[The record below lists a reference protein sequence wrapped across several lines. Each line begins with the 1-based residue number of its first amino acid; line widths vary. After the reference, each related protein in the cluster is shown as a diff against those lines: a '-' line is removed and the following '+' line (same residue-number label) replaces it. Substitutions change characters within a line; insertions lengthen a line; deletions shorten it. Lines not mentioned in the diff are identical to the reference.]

1 MTQPLTIA
9 RPYARAAF
17 EIAAASGAQN
27 EWVEKLAF
35 AAQVAVEP
43 RVAALF
49 GDPRVPA
56 QALTSLFVRETEPAE
71 PADSVFGRFLAVL
84 ADNHRLRELPEIAAL
99 FEQMK
104 RDAEHVLK
112 VRVRSAVPMDDGEAA
127 RLVEALKRRFKSDIE
142 LERSVDPAML
152 GGAVIDA
159 GETVIDGS
167 LKTRLAKL
175 GTALTH

>member
-17 EIAAASGAQN
+17 EIASASGAQN
-27 EWVEKLAF
+27 AWAEKLAF
-35 AAQVAVEP
+35 AAEVAVEP
-43 RVAALF
+43 QVAALF
-49 GDPRVPA
+49 GDPRLLP
-56 QALTSLFVRETEPAE
+56 QALASLFVRQGE
-71 PADSVFGRFLAVL
+71 PADSEFARFVGVL
-84 ADNHRLRELPEIAAL
+84 ADNGRLRELPEIAAL

-112 VRVRSAVPMDDGEAA
+112 VHVRSAVPLDDGETA
-127 RLVEALKRRFKSDIE
+127 RLIEALKRRFNSDIQ
-142 LERSVDPAML
+142 LERSIDPSVL

-167 LKTRLAKL
+167 LKSRLAKL
-175 GTALTH
+175 ETALTN

>member
-17 EIAAASGAQN
+17 EIAAASGTPNA
-27 EWVEKLAF
+27 WAEKLAF
-35 AAQVAVEP
+35 AAEVAAQPQVV
-43 RVAALF
+43 ALF
-49 GDPRVPA
+49 GDPRLSP
-56 QALTSLFVRETEPAE
+56 QALASLFMRSGEAT
-71 PADSVFGRFLAVL
+71 DSEFARFLGAL
-84 ADNHRLRELPEIAAL
+84 ADNGRLRELPEIAAL

-112 VRVRSAVPMDDGEAA
+112 VHVRSAVPLDDGEAA
-127 RLVEALKRRFKSDIE
+127 RLVEALKRRFNSDIE
-142 LERSVDPAML
+142 LERSVDPLVM

-167 LKTRLAKL
+167 LKSRLAKL
-175 GTALTH
+175 ETALTS

>member
-43 RVAALF
+43 QVAALF

-56 QALTSLFVRETEPAE
+56 QALTSLFVRGTE

-112 VRVRSAVPMDDGEAA
+112 VRVRSAVPMDEGEAA

>member
-17 EIAAASGAQN
+17 EIAAANGAQN
-27 EWVEKLAF
+27 GWAEKLAF
-35 AAQVAVEP
+35 AAQVAAEP
-43 RVAALF
+43 RVKALF
-49 GDPRVPA
+49 GDPRVPTR
-56 QALTSLFVRETEPAE
+56 ALISLFVRESE
-71 PADSVFGRFLAVL
+71 PADSVFGRFLEVL

-175 GTALTH
+175 ETALTH

>member
-9 RPYARAAF
+9 RPYARAAY
-17 EIAAASGAQN
+17 EIAAADGSQN
-27 EWVEKLAF
+27 AWAEKLTF
-35 AAQVAVEP
+35 AAQVAAEP
-43 RVAALF
+43 QVKALF

-56 QALTSLFVRETEPAE
+56 QAIVSLFVR
-71 PADSVFGRFLAVL
+71 ADEAAGSLFKRFLEVL
-84 ADNHRLRELPEIAAL
+84 AENRRLRELPEIVAL

-104 RDAEHVLK
+104 REAEHVLK
-112 VRVRSAVPMDDGEAA
+112 VRVRSAVPMDDAEAT
-127 RLVEALKRRFKSDIE
+127 RLAEALKRRFKSDIE
-142 LERSVDPAML
+142 LERSVDPTML

-175 GTALTH
+175 ESALTH